1 MEAAAEGEPRLRL
14 ITKRDRFMH
23 NSWFHNVETLKRG
36 PRGTNRL
43 FMHPADAA
51 RLGLT
56 EGQRVR
62 VRSANGVV
70 ELPLAFDDGLM
81 PGVVA
86 ATHGWGHAAA
96 TGMRLA
102 HDRPGVN
109 VNRLLPI
116 GAGSYEPL
124 SNQAHM
130 TGIPVEVDAAP
141 M

>member
-1 MEAAAEGEPRLRL
+1 
-14 ITKRDRFMH
+14 
-23 NSWFHNVETLKRG
+23 
-36 PRGTNRL
+36 
-43 FMHPADAA
+43 
-51 RLGLT
+51 
-56 EGQRVR
+56 

-70 ELPLAFDDGLM
+70 ELPLALDDGLM

-86 ATHGWGHAAA
+86 ATHGWGHAAVPA
-96 TGMRLA
+96 MLA

-124 SNQAHM
+124 GNQAHM
-130 TGIPVEVDAAP
+130 TGIPVEVAAAP